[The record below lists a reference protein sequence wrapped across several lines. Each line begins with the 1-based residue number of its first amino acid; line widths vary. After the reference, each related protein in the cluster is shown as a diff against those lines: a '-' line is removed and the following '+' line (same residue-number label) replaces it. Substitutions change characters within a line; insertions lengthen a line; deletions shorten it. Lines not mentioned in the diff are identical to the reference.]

1 MLFCFT
7 IQSYDFFDKRT
18 NKNQIIFIKSR
29 KNIEKRMK
37 KDKTYYNQGKSV
49 RLKHLVTHVHPSS
62 QTVANMSTS
71 KPTS

>member
-37 KDKTYYNQGKSV
+37 KDKTYYK
-49 RLKHLVTHVHPSS
+49 
-62 QTVANMSTS
+62 
-71 KPTS
+71 